1 MLPAEQ
7 LAGFVRGH
15 PDFRIVTEMDGQYG
29 HMGATLADAV
39 LQAGVK
45 YDSVV
50 RPRIDRLR
58 RDFPEANT
66 TSAFEQ
72 LLRERGAA
80 AVLQW
85 NGGRKLETLAMLTGL
100 LRSEGVETE
109 EDFRAWI
116 TRAGNLARL
125 REIKGIKDK
134 TAHYIEILL
143 GIQSVAVDRHL
154 FRFLD
159 EAGLPT
165 TNYEEAHI
173 LIRDAAAVLGVD
185 ASLLDHSIW
194 RYMSRRAV
202 PRSGLPEPR
211 TPDCRQTP
219 VPPAGSH

>member
-1 MLPAEQ
+1 MLLAEQ
-7 LAGFVRGH
+7 LASYIRSH
-15 PDFRIVTEMDGQYG
+15 PDFQIVTEMDGQYG
-29 HMGATLADAV
+29 HMGATLTDAV

-50 RPRIDRLR
+50 RPRVQRLR
-58 RDFPEANT
+58 RDFPRAHT
-66 TSAFEQ
+66 TSAFQQ

-85 NGGRKLETLAMLTGL
+85 SGGRKLETLAVLTEL
-100 LRSEGVETE
+100 LRSEEVETE

-116 TRAGNLARL
+116 RRPGNLARL

-159 EAGLPT
+159 EAGLPA

-194 RYMSRRAV
+194 RYMSTRAV

-219 VPPAGSH
+219 A